1 MLIPYPFSKG
11 IFIYGKLI
19 RVSRKCGIE
28 EMEKKRSELEQEL
41 IRLTHLADS
50 HFQNNKVKEKND

>member
-1 MLIPYPFSKG
+1 MLIPLPFSKG

-19 RVSRKCGIE
+19 RVSRKSGSD

-41 IRLTHLADS
+41 NRITHLADS
-50 HFQNNKVKEKND
+50 HFQNNKVKDKK